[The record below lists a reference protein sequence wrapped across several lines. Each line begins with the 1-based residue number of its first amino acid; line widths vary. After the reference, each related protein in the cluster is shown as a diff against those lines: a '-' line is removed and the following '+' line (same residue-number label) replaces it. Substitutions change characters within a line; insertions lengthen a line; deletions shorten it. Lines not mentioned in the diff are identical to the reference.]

1 MSKHETP
8 MTRWYWRTMNGRQ
21 GLLIEEFPA
30 VKRDGANGKNK
41 RHIDGVIVLGQ
52 KAERRGP
59 RKGDRELVR
68 GKRVIVI
75 QSKARRLGMG
85 LIGQVVVSRE
95 LLTDLKPRSSNRPAS
110 AARMTYSC
118 TRCCAASRSAKR
130 SCIVGGRNDHT
141 DEEPTRPYPKCVS
154 EETSAF

>member
-8 MTRWYWRTMNGRQ
+8 MTRWYWRTVNKRQ

-30 VKRDGANGKNK
+30 VKRDGSAGKNK
-41 RHIDGVIVLGQ
+41 RHIDGVIVLGE
-52 KAERRGP
+52 KADRRGP
-59 RKGDRELVR
+59 RKGDRELVK

-95 LLTDLKPRSSNRPAS
+95 LLKDLK
-110 AARMTYSC
+110 
-118 TRCCAASRSAKR
+118 AKVVK
-130 SCIVGGRNDHT
+130 SVGVCRQDDQLLHKVL
-141 DEEPTRPYPKCVS
+141 RRFKKCEAVVYRRGKK
-154 EETSAF
+154 

>member
-8 MTRWYWRTMNGRQ
+8 MTRWYWRTVNKRQ

-30 VKRDGANGKNK
+30 VKRDGATGKNK
-41 RHIDGVIVLGQ
+41 RHIDGVIVLGE

-59 RKGDRELVR
+59 LKGDRELVK
-68 GKRVIVI
+68 GKEVIVI

-95 LLTDLKPRSSNRPAS
+95 LLKDLKAKVVKSVGVCRQDDQLLHKVLRRFKKCEAVVNNRTRKPA
-110 AARMTYSC
+110 
-118 TRCCAASRSAKR
+118 TR
-130 SCIVGGRNDHT
+130 
-141 DEEPTRPYPKCVS
+141 
-154 EETSAF
+154 

>member
-8 MTRWYWRTMNGRQ
+8 MTRWYWRTVNKRQ

-30 VKRDGANGKNK
+30 VKRDGSAGKNK

-59 RKGDRELVR
+59 LKGDRELVK
-68 GKRVIVI
+68 GKEVIVI
-75 QSKARRLGMG
+75 QSKARRLGMS

-95 LLTDLKPRSSNRPAS
+95 LLKDLK
-110 AARMTYSC
+110 
-118 TRCCAASRSAKR
+118 AKVVK
-130 SCIVGGRNDHT
+130 SVGVCREDDLLLHKVL
-141 DEEPTRPYPKCVS
+141 RRFKKCEAVVYRRGKK
-154 EETSAF
+154 

>member
-8 MTRWYWRTMNGRQ
+8 MTRWYWRTVNKRQ

-30 VKRDGANGKNK
+30 VKRDGTMGKNK
-41 RHIDGVIVLGQ
+41 RHIDGVIVLGE
-52 KAERRGP
+52 KADRRGP
-59 RKGDRELVR
+59 RKGDRELVK

-95 LLTDLKPRSSNRPAS
+95 LLKDLK
-110 AARMTYSC
+110 
-118 TRCCAASRSAKR
+118 AKVVK
-130 SCIVGGRNDHT
+130 SVGICREDDRILRTVLGRFK
-141 DEEPTRPYPKCVS
+141 KCEAVVYRRGKN
-154 EETSAF
+154 

>member
-1 MSKHETP
+1 
-8 MTRWYWRTMNGRQ
+8 MTRWYWRTVNGRQ

-30 VKRDGANGKNK
+30 VKRDGARGKNK

-75 QSKARRLGMG
+75 QSKARRLGMS
-85 LIGQVVVSRE
+85 LIGQVVVSSK
-95 LLTDLKPRSSNRPAS
+95 LLEVLGADVIQSVGVCKEDDKVLHEVLK
-110 AARMTYSC
+110 TF
-118 TRCCAASRSAKR
+118 
-130 SCIVGGRNDHT
+130 D
-141 DEEPTRPYPKCVS
+141 KCG
-154 EETSAF
+154 AIIYRRGKK

>member
-8 MTRWYWRTMNGRQ
+8 MTRWYWRTVNKRQ

-30 VKRDGANGKNK
+30 VKRDGTTGKNK

-59 RKGDRELVR
+59 LKGDRELVK
-68 GKRVIVI
+68 GKEVIVI

-95 LLTDLKPRSSNRPAS
+95 LLKDLK
-110 AARMTYSC
+110 
-118 TRCCAASRSAKR
+118 AKVVK
-130 SCIVGGRNDHT
+130 SVGVCRQDDQLLHKVL
-141 DEEPTRPYPKCVS
+141 RRFKKCEAVVYRRGMK
-154 EETSAF
+154 

>member
-8 MTRWYWRTMNGRQ
+8 MTRWYWRTLNKRE

-30 VKRDGANGKNK
+30 VKRDGTAGKNK
-41 RHIDGVIVLGQ
+41 RHIDGVIVLGE

-59 RKGDRELVR
+59 RKGDRELVK

-95 LLTDLKPRSSNRPAS
+95 LLKDLK
-110 AARMTYSC
+110 
-118 TRCCAASRSAKR
+118 AKVVK
-130 SCIVGGRNDHT
+130 SVGVCRQDDLLLHKVL
-141 DEEPTRPYPKCVS
+141 RRFKKCEAVVYRRGKK
-154 EETSAF
+154 

>member
-8 MTRWYWRTMNGRQ
+8 MTRWYWRTVNKRQ

-30 VKRDGANGKNK
+30 VKRDGSTGKNK
-41 RHIDGVIVLGQ
+41 RHIDGVIVLGE
-52 KAERRGP
+52 KAGRRGP
-59 RKGDRELVR
+59 RKGDRELVK

-95 LLTDLKPRSSNRPAS
+95 LLKDLKAKVVKSVGVCREDDQILRGVLDRFKKCEAVVYRRAS
-110 AARMTYSC
+110 
-118 TRCCAASRSAKR
+118 K
-130 SCIVGGRNDHT
+130 
-141 DEEPTRPYPKCVS
+141 
-154 EETSAF
+154 

>member
-8 MTRWYWRTMNGRQ
+8 MTRWYWRTVNKRQ

-30 VKRDGANGKNK
+30 VKRDGTTGKNK
-41 RHIDGVIVLGQ
+41 RHIDGVIVLGE

-59 RKGDRELVR
+59 RKGDRELVK

-75 QSKARRLGMG
+75 QSKARRLGMS

-95 LLTDLKPRSSNRPAS
+95 LLKDLKADVVKS
-110 AARMTYSC
+110 
-118 TRCCAASRSAKR
+118 
-130 SCIVGGRNDHT
+130 VGICKEDDKVLHAVLGRFK
-141 DEEPTRPYPKCVS
+141 KCEAVVYRRGRK
-154 EETSAF
+154 

>member
-8 MTRWYWRTMNGRQ
+8 MTRWYWRTVNGRQ

-30 VKRDGANGKNK
+30 VKRDGAKGKNK

-52 KAERRGP
+52 KAARRGP
-59 RKGDRELVR
+59 RKGDRELVK

-75 QSKARRLGMG
+75 QSKARRLGMS

-95 LLTDLKPRSSNRPAS
+95 LLKDLKAKVVKSVGVCREDDRILHKVL
-110 AARMTYSC
+110 RRFK
-118 TRCCAASRSAKR
+118 RCEAVVYRRGK
-130 SCIVGGRNDHT
+130 
-141 DEEPTRPYPKCVS
+141 K
-154 EETSAF
+154 

>member
-8 MTRWYWRTMNGRQ
+8 MTRWYWRTMNKRQ

-30 VKRDGANGKNK
+30 VKRDGGAGKNK
-41 RHIDGVIVLGQ
+41 RHIDGVIVLGE

-59 RKGDRELVR
+59 LKGDRELVK

-95 LLTDLKPRSSNRPAS
+95 LLTDLK
-110 AARMTYSC
+110 
-118 TRCCAASRSAKR
+118 AKVVKSVGVCR
-130 SCIVGGRNDHT
+130 EDDLLLHKVLRRFKKCEAIVYRRGM
-141 DEEPTRPYPKCVS
+141 K
-154 EETSAF
+154 